1 MGSRSDVEQV
11 KSGFRRAGWWVLAIV
26 WGACVVGGIG
36 ILSDPSYSPRALGW
50 ILLAA
55 SAVVFAVTM
64 NRWKK
69 VFPGLMAYAAVNSFF
84 SIFSGHVTNN
94 LTVSISRPEA
104 IACTVFFLGS
114 VALSLRFISDRLAP
128 VDRVAL
134 FIFVFCIFWQAAA
147 PRFEATALG
156 VAFCSLLIAWA
167 FSRMRDHGRLAHR

>member
-1 MGSRSDVEQV
+1 MDTRSDVEQV
-11 KSGFRRAGWWVLAIV
+11 KSGFRRAGSWVLAIV
-26 WGACVVGGIG
+26 WLGCVAGGIA
-36 ILSDPSYSPRALGW
+36 ILSDPAYSPRVLGW
-50 ILLAA
+50 ILLAV

-94 LTVSISRPEA
+94 LAVSISRHEA

-114 VALSLRFISDRLAP
+114 VALSLRFMSDPLVP
-128 VDRVAL
+128 LDRVAL

-147 PRFEATALG
+147 PRSEALALAI
-156 VAFCSLLIAWA
+156 AFASLLIAWVH
-167 FSRMRDHGRLAHR
+167 SRFTLAEELE